1 MEIDPKRVNELTP
14 VDLTNLM
21 YLWGF
26 WARDSQ
32 LPPPGG
38 WVGWPGPASWNAS
51 TSAWTRGRVSGA
63 EVFTW

>member
-32 LPPPGG
+32 LPPRGA
-38 WVGWPGPASWNAS
+38 WV
-51 TSAWTRGRVSGA
+51 
-63 EVFTW
+63 TWLGV